1 MFKLFQKTMDEF
13 NEFIDVINFV
23 HSIKDLNNKV
33 AYLLEKDDTNT
44 RSREQHNSIIN
55 QSPDK
60 PEDEKEESKINNRHF
75 EVMNKLI
82 QDFKGKTS
90 SNEENSK

>member
-13 NEFIDVINFV
+13 NESIDIINFV

-60 PEDEKEESKINNRHF
+60 SEDEKEESKINNRHF

-82 QDFKGKTS
+82 QDSRGKSCSNKDNFK
-90 SNEENSK
+90 

>member
-1 MFKLFQKTMDEF
+1 MDEF
-13 NEFIDVINFV
+13 NESIDIINFV

-55 QSPDK
+55 QLPDK
-60 PEDEKEESKINNRHF
+60 PEDEKEEYKINNRHF

-82 QDFKGKTS
+82 QDSRGKS
-90 SNEENSK
+90 CSNEDNFK